1 MDVKALEAE
10 IMEKVSGGSGEV
22 LDRVEGSELEDYMRS
37 VVRNVSAMTDE
48 NATLSFILYTFRKKY
63 TEQAIRDYVKKLLW

>member
-10 IMEKVSGGSGEV
+10 IMEKVAGGSGEV
-22 LDRVEGSELEDYMRS
+22 LGRVEGSELEDYMRS

-48 NATLSFILYTFRKKY
+48 NATLSFILYTFRKN
-63 TEQAIRDYVKKLLW
+63 TPNRPSATM

>member
-10 IMEKVSGGSGEV
+10 IMEKVSGTTDEV
-22 LDRVEGSELEDYMRS
+22 LDRVEGTELEDYMRN